1 MSKALQFNIESRKFD
16 RIFVFIFLEKKNFLE
31 NENDYKTTQIIFFGY
46 NLHTEFEIL
55 GISSEIPSIWNSWN
69 FG

>member
-31 NENDYKTTQIIFFGY
+31 IENDYKTTQIIFFGY

-55 GISSEIPSIWNSWN
+55 CISSEIPSIWNSWN